1 MPVRVMPSPRPG
13 GRTVHTLTERV
24 KARHVSTASV
34 PRGSVPQIKLVGAAQ
49 LAAVLV

>member
-34 PRGSVPQIKLVGAAQ
+34 PQIKLVGAAQ